1 VAGFEAGGVV
11 GVIEKSDLLADE
23 RDGSFVETAG
33 QSDGA
38 VFGDA
43 AAGLFAEVILEI
55 FGRCAHTLAVSGI
68 ACQRCLLG
76 AAVLAVV
83 VDISQPAIE
92 REVEI
97 VKSLG
102 AHRGK
107 KIAAHGAKKP
117 LDFAFALGLGPGV
130 DQGDAQGGTDLVEVK
145 RAKGGAVVDVE
156 FARQAASQ
164 KGLAQSVEVAIEI
177 LA

>member
-1 VAGFEAGGVV
+1 M
-11 GVIEKSDLLADE
+11 
-23 RDGSFVETAG
+23 
-33 QSDGA
+33 
-38 VFGDA
+38 
-43 AAGLFAEVILEI
+43 
-55 FGRCAHTLAVSGI
+55 
-68 ACQRCLLG
+68 
-76 AAVLAVV
+76 LAVV
-83 VDISQPAIE
+83 VDLSEPAIE
-92 REVEI
+92 RDVEI
-97 VKSLG
+97 VKTLG

-107 KIAAHGAKKP
+107 KVAAHGAKKP
-117 LDFAFALGLGPGV
+117 LDFAFALGLIGLGV